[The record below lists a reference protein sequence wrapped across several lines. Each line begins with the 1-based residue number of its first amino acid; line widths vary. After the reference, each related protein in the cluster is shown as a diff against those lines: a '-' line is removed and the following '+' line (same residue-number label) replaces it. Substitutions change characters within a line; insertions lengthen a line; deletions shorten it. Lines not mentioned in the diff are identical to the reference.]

1 MYDPQLKNFI
11 KEANFGCFNGTYG
24 ITGTTHSAI
33 IKQNN
38 HN

>member
-1 MYDPQLKNFI
+1 MYNPQLNNFI
-11 KEANFGCFNGTYG
+11 KESDSGCFNGTYE

>member
-1 MYDPQLKNFI
+1 MYNPKLKNFI
-11 KEANFGCFNGTYG
+11 KESDSGCFNGTYE
-24 ITGTTHSAI
+24 ITGTTHSSI

>member
-1 MYDPQLKNFI
+1 MYNPQMKKFI
-11 KEANFGCFNGTYG
+11 KEIDSGCFSGTYE
-24 ITGTTHSAI
+24 ITGTTHSSI

>member
-1 MYDPQLKNFI
+1 MYNHKLKNFI
-11 KEANFGCFNGTYG
+11 KESDSGCFNGTYG
-24 ITGTTHSAI
+24 IIGTTHSAI

>member
-1 MYDPQLKNFI
+1 MYHTQLKNFI
-11 KEANFGCFNGTYG
+11 KEADSGCFNGTYG

>member
-1 MYDPQLKNFI
+1 MYNPQLKNFI
-11 KEANFGCFNGTYG
+11 KEFDSRSFNGTYE

>member
-1 MYDPQLKNFI
+1 MYNPQMKNFI
-11 KEANFGCFNGTYG
+11 KESDSGCFNGTYE
-24 ITGTTHSAI
+24 ITGITHSAI